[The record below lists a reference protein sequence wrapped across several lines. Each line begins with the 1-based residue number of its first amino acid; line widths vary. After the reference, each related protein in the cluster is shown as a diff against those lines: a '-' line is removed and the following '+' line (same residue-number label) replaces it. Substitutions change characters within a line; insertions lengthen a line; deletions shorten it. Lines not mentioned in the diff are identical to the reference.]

1 MHDNDIVVSSRPDLK
16 VIKVID
22 KFGIEPELFR

>member
-1 MHDNDIVVSSRPDLK
+1 MVVDDKDHSNYPDFK

-22 KFGIEPELFR
+22 KFGIELELL